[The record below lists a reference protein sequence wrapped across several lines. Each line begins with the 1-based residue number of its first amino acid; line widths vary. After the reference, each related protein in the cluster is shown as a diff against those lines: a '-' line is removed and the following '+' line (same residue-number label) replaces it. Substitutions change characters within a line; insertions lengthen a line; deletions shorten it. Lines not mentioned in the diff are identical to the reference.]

1 MDLYKNDEKLR
12 DELFLQ
18 LQDNT
23 QATDFFTESKTDL
36 SKELKSSLW
45 GGYSKKSVDDYIAKI
60 NGDIRNA
67 QLQLEQQIR
76 DISME
81 KANVARECS
90 VLRTQ
95 LKEAEEA
102 LSDVREKAF
111 QGEADLER
119 FTNAEAELA
128 EARSEIKKLYE
139 VLDSR
144 QTQTKEDEQ
153 YRIELEERNRD
164 IEMLRQEIVFYQR
177 ELSLLQKRMVDL
189 NEKEQQIIYREIHST
204 DTGNIEQEREA
215 RELAERE
222 LSVIREELASVRS
235 QERGYAES
243 KAILESY
250 EKELSEKHSLID
262 SLHADI
268 ELYQKEKEDTQAE
281 LAMIRE
287 KLQLFGDIEKEYR
300 DNKLLLETYQADLN
314 NRDMENEAL
323 NRELEG
329 YRNEKENAK
338 VELSALQEEIN
349 KLRNIEQEYQ
359 SNMVLLSSVQEELLT
374 KDTEKDALNRELES
388 YRNEKENAK
397 VELSA
402 LQEEINKLRNIEQ
415 EYQSN
420 MVLLSSVQEELLA
433 KNTEKDALNAEVANY
448 QKELS
453 ELNQKIEELE
463 KHSEEMENSAI
474 EIQELQQLRQN
485 AQDFEK
491 RVESSKSALKSL
503 DERIRDREFRLE
515 ELQSSLNK
523 AYADVDLEKKIDELY
538 KGYSISNR
546 KVELLEKELA
556 GKDLLIRQY
565 QDEDLENKLLKQDYE
580 QAKAMIDSLKDAI
593 GKIMEQMEKQSES
606 LKGYISRSLE
616 DQKKLNHVASELNNV
631 KFSNIELL
639 DALNQLTM
647 KHEKSIEER
656 KALEKELVKLQ
667 NENQSFLQE
676 IERISEEKLLLEK
689 GIEELRKESTS
700 KIYSLSDAMRK
711 KAFERTDAS
720 SSDIE
725 NYDEAYNR
733 AKELV
738 KNFDI

>member
-102 LSDVREKAF
+102 LSAMREKAF

>member
-359 SNMVLLSSVQEELLT
+359 SNMVLLSSVQEELL
-374 KDTEKDALNRELES
+374 
-388 YRNEKENAK
+388 
-397 VELSA
+397 
-402 LQEEINKLRNIEQ
+402 
-415 EYQSN
+415 
-420 MVLLSSVQEELLA
+420 A

>member
-102 LSDVREKAF
+102 LSAMREKAF

-329 YRNEKENAK
+329 
-338 VELSALQEEIN
+338 
-349 KLRNIEQEYQ
+349 
-359 SNMVLLSSVQEELLT
+359 
-374 KDTEKDALNRELES
+374 